1 MKDNTLNLNTEDQ
14 LQLAVKFMAC
24 EYAIDGMLRHFPAP
38 ECKEQEHAVNWAKDT
53 LGWLKACREAAG
65 LPYDYKDITEFSL
78 PFLGGNDQTNNQN

>member
-24 EYAIDGMLRHFPAP
+24 EYAIDGLLRYLPAP

-53 LGWLKACREAAG
+53 LGWLKECREAAG
-65 LPYDYKDITEFSL
+65 LPYDYKDITEFST
-78 PFLGGNDQTNNQN
+78 PFGAKNQTNNQN